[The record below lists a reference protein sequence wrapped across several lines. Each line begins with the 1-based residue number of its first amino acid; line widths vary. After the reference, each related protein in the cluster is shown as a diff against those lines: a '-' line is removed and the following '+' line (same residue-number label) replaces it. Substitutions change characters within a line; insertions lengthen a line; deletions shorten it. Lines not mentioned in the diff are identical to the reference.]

1 MNSASCQKTHVVR
14 MAAQKPSVKIKND
27 TCPMAV
33 VNRHVKQQILFSFE
47 SPHDRI
53 SAKPSCSH
61 RKYRF
66 CLVSLTIQNLHVS
79 KSKHA
84 VPNPPVCQC
93 SPMRTDIRAGSIY
106 PVAPLSCREAARRV
120 AHGVQLDARR
130 PYPTTGRSLMAP
142 LYLATALEP
151 SSWIFCSL
159 EMSWDRPSWEKTADI
174 FCLPLKANLILVAG
188 R

>member
-1 MNSASCQKTHVVR
+1 

-120 AHGVQLDARR
+120 AHGGQLDARR
-130 PYPTTGRSLMAP
+130 ASSNHRQVPHGALVPRDCLGALVVDALQLGDKLGQPVLGEDGGYLLPAAEGKLDPGRGQ
-142 LYLATALEP
+142 
-151 SSWIFCSL
+151 
-159 EMSWDRPSWEKTADI
+159 
-174 FCLPLKANLILVAG
+174 V
-188 R
+188 